1 MPTYNF
7 QENLFAL
14 SQEKFDKNSALD
26 EWIEICRERKTN
38 ICICGRKLTAN
49 SIYMFNIYNF
59 KTICVG
65 TTCHKNFEF
74 LNKTKKD
81 IYIDLIENIIIQGE
95 YENINNLI
103 EYSENIKLQVIK
115 YFENKY
121 KNRHNISITVL
132 EKIKEEIIYLIN
144 TYKVDY
150 LNDISNE
157 IDKLLQEKQE
167 EQEKI
172 RRKQEEQEKIRRKQ
186 EEQEKIRRKQEEQEK
201 IRRKKEEQEK
211 IRRKQE
217 EEEKKLYDVNCKK
230 CNKYIGK
237 CYFYKTV
244 ICEKCKRN
252 LL

>member
-49 SIYMFNIYNF
+49 SIYMFNIYNL

-65 TTCHKNFEF
+65 TGCHKKFEF

-157 IDKLLQEKQE
+157 VDKLLQDKLE
-167 EQEKI
+167 EEREKI
-172 RRKQEEQEKIRRKQ
+172 KRKQEDEQESEPEYYHNDNNCESCNI
-186 EEQEKIRRKQEEQEK
+186 
-201 IRRKKEEQEK
+201 
-211 IRRKQE
+211 
-217 EEEKKLYDVNCKK
+217 KLESLNSINIGYCILCYK
-230 CNKYIGK
+230 NK
-237 CYFYKTV
+237 
-244 ICEKCKRN
+244 
-252 LL
+252 

>member
-49 SIYMFNIYNF
+49 SIYMFNICNL

-65 TTCHKNFEF
+65 IGCHRKFEF

-81 IYIDLIENIIIQGE
+81 MYIDFIKNIIIQGE

-121 KNRHNISITVL
+121 KNRDYISITVL
-132 EKIKEEIIYLIN
+132 EQIKKDILYLIN
-144 TYKVDY
+144 TYNVDY
-150 LNDISNE
+150 LNDIANE
-157 IDKLLQEKQE
+157 VDKLLEHKLE
-167 EQEKI
+167 E
-172 RRKQEEQEKIRRKQ
+172 EE
-186 EEQEKIRRKQEEQEK
+186 EKIRRKQEEQEK

-211 IRRKQE
+211 IRRKRE
-217 EEEKKLYDVNCKK
+217 EQEKKLYDVNCKK

>member
-1 MPTYNF
+1 MPTCNF

-38 ICICGRKLTAN
+38 ICICGRKLTN
-49 SIYMFNIYNF
+49 SIYMFNIYNL

-65 TTCHKNFEF
+65 TGCHRKFEF

-81 IYIDLIENIIIQGE
+81 IYIDFIENIIIQGE

-121 KNRHNISITVL
+121 KNRDYISITVL

-144 TYKVDY
+144 TYNVDY
-150 LNDISNE
+150 LNEISNE
-157 IDKLLQEKQE
+157 VDKLLEHKLEEEK
-167 EQEKI
+167 EKI

-186 EEQEKIRRKQEEQEK
+186 EEQEKIRRKQEEQ
-201 IRRKKEEQEK
+201 
-211 IRRKQE
+211 
-217 EEEKKLYDVNCKK
+217 EKKLYDVNCKK